1 MDLSLFESMIRLD
14 MFEGSPYSRALFN
27 MFAGI
32 SNDNLKS
39 KYKALIYYKWAR
51 VYTFALIYSVLFWT
65 QLVLTYIHLGYF
77 PEQVWMGVVIIV
89 FSATFVL
96 FELKCMVSDTL
107 YYIKDFWNYIDLFIQ
122 IFTVISC
129 AIITGKESD
138 NMTVGLNWMRL
149 VCVVILGVRAITWL
163 RVFRPTRY
171 LITMVV

>member
-1 MDLSLFESMIRLD
+1 
-14 MFEGSPYSRALFN
+14 
-27 MFAGI
+27 
-32 SNDNLKS
+32 
-39 KYKALIYYKWAR
+39 
-51 VYTFALIYSVLFWT
+51 
-65 QLVLTYIHLGYF
+65 
-77 PEQVWMGVVIIV
+77 MGVVIII

-107 YYIKDFWNYIDLFIQ
+107 YYIKDFWNYVDLFIQ

-129 AIITGKESD
+129 AIITGKELD